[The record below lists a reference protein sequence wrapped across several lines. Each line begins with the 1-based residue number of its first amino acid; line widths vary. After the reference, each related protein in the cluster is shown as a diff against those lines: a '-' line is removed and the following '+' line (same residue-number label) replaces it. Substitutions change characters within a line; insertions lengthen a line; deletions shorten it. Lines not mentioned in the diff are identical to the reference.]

1 MIDPHKSGVAM
12 NGMRQWFTRF
22 VGLLV
27 SALLVFGVAA
37 TAAAAHGGGS
47 SSAEELVLTAI
58 AVLEVHPAPSAA
70 VDDKII
76 DAQKATDPSGVKIDL
91 VRQAERSLE
100 RGDIAAAKRLL
111 EQSVGACPDNDIL
124 NVSDQSPKPPC
135 VPPAHS
141 LALARRSVGGTSE
154 IVLLI
159 LAGVLALAGLAI
171 VRLPHL
177 RAGRAGSTR

>member
-1 MIDPHKSGVAM
+1 MSRSGSVFL
-12 NGMRQWFTRF
+12 RLLT
-22 VGLLV
+22 VLV
-27 SALLVFGVAA
+27 SAFLIVFATA
-37 TAAAAHGGGS
+37 TAAVAHGGAGGT
-47 SSAEELVLTAI
+47 AEELVLTAI

-76 DAQKATDPSGVKIDL
+76 DAQKAKDASGVKMAL
-91 VRQAERSLE
+91 VRQAGLALE
-100 RGDIAAAKRLL
+100 RGDVTGTKRLL

-135 VPPAHS
+135 VAPAHS

-159 LAGVLALAGLAI
+159 VAGIFGLSGAVI
-171 VRLPHL
+171 IRHPRRRLH
-177 RAGRAGSTR
+177 ATGGVQ

>member
-1 MIDPHKSGVAM
+1 MIRRGTVFFRPVA
-12 NGMRQWFTRF
+12 
-22 VGLLV
+22 VLA
-27 SALLVFGVAA
+27 SALLILGGTA
-37 TAAAAHGGGS
+37 TAAGAHGGDS

-58 AVLEVHPAPSAA
+58 AILEVHPALSAA

-76 DAQKATDPSGVKIDL
+76 DAQKAKDPSGVKMTL
-91 VRQAERSLE
+91 VRQAGTALE
-100 RGDIAAAKRLL
+100 RGDIAETKRLL

-141 LALARRSVGGTSE
+141 LALARHSVGGTSE
-154 IVLLI
+154 LVLLI

-171 VRLPHL
+171 IRLPHL
-177 RAGRAGSTR
+177 RARRAGSTR